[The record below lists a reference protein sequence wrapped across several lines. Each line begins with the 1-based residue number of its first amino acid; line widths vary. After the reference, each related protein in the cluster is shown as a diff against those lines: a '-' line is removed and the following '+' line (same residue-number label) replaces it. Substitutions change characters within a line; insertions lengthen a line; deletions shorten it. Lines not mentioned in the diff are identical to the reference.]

1 MQDSFAEMR
10 AAKITSLGD
19 IPLVVLSHGNNPIP
33 FLSEAENQQMEQAW
47 QIMQAEL
54 TAQSSNGEQ
63 IVAEQSGHY
72 IQLDQ
77 PQLVIDAVCQVV
89 EAAQE

>member
-1 MQDSFAEMR
+1 M
-10 AAKITSLGD
+10 
-19 IPLVVLSHGNNPIP
+19 VLSHGNNPIP

-54 TAQSSNGEQ
+54 AAQSSNGEQ

-72 IQLDQ
+72 IQLEQ
-77 PQLVIDAVCQVV
+77 PQLVIDAVRQVV

>member
-1 MQDSFAEMR
+1 MA
-10 AAKITSLGD
+10 
-19 IPLVVLSHGNNPIP
+19 
-33 FLSEAENQQMEQAW
+33 QAW

-54 TAQSSNGEQ
+54 AAQSSNGEQ

-72 IQLDQ
+72 IQLEQ
-77 PQLVIDAVCQVV
+77 PQLVIDAVRQVV

>member
-1 MQDSFAEMR
+1 M
-10 AAKITSLGD
+10 
-19 IPLVVLSHGNNPIP
+19 VLSHGSNPIP
-33 FLSEAENQQMEQAW
+33 FISAAENQQMEQAW

-54 TAQSSNGEQ
+54 AAQSSNGEQ

-72 IQLDQ
+72 IQLEQ
-77 PQLVIDAVCQVV
+77 PQLVIDAVRQVV